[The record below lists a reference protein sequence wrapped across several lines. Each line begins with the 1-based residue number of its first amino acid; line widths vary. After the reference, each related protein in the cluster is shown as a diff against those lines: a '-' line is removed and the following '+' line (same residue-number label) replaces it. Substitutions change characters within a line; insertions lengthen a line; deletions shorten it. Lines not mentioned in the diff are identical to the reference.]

1 MIGMTGRLALRF
13 RFGTES
19 LNVRIS
25 DRDPLTRERIDK
37 HLDRYGHLFRAFLL
51 KRRLNRAEI
60 WPKVHIV
67 EGVPA
72 EEQPHL
78 ARQGLFSMK
87 KYAWRDVGRC
97 GRKS

>member
-1 MIGMTGRLALRF
+1 MIGRIALAF

-37 HLDRYGHLFRAFLL
+37 HLDRYGHLFRAFVL

-60 WPKVHIV
+60 WPKIQIV
-67 EGVPA
+67 DGIPPE
-72 EEQPHL
+72 
-78 ARQGLFSMK
+78 
-87 KYAWRDVGRC
+87 
-97 GRKS
+97 